1 MLYNN
6 EEEFDQQQE
15 QYKLPSS
22 FPTTDSKIASQTN
35 KETVNKENL
44 LFIGAICR
52 KQKYVIN
59 VNILEI
65 TKFLAD

>member
-15 QYKLPSS
+15 QYKLPLS

-52 KQKYVIN
+52 KQYVIN

-65 TKFLAD
+65 TKLLAD